1 METGKSLTS
10 FYSERYDII
19 REECPSDQSIEGL
32 RTVPQI
38 QHIVCKAEE
47 EHAGDGEEGCNKLYK
62 LLNRLLALP
71 RLSGINSHKR
81 HINVSTSRREYLRIK
96 KKRENR

>member
-1 METGKSLTS
+1 VKDTIL
-10 FYSERYDII
+10 SERNVGVI
-19 REECPSDQSIEGL
+19 RV
-32 RTVPQI
+32 TMANVPQI

-71 RLSGINSHKR
+71 RLSGVNNH
-81 HINVSTSRREYLRIK
+81 
-96 KKRENR
+96 

>member
-1 METGKSLTS
+1 VKDTILSKSDS
-10 FYSERYDII
+10 KK
-19 REECPSDQSIEGL
+19 GL
-32 RTVPQI
+32 PQI

-71 RLSGINSHKR
+71 RLSGINSH
-81 HINVSTSRREYLRIK
+81 
-96 KKRENR
+96 